1 MDTLRLPL
9 SFVSGAAV
17 VNIDASKEFYEQ
29 ILSIVIQTE
38 PGELAITKSFGI
50 PDPSFSNL
58 ARINPFEGIQQFIPE
73 IEIKDVSFE
82 IGPDQQTS
90 AILTYTS

>member
-9 SFVSGAAV
+9 SFVSGVAV
-17 VNIDASKEFYEQ
+17 LNAEASKEFYEQ

-50 PDPSFSNL
+50 PDASFSNI
-58 ARINPFEGIQQFIPE
+58 ARINPFEGIQQFVPE
-73 IEIKDVSFE
+73 IEIKDVSFA

>member
-17 VNIDASKEFYEQ
+17 LNIYASKEFYEQ

-38 PGELAITKSFGI
+38 PGELATKSFGI

-58 ARINPFEGIQQFIPE
+58 ARINPFEGIQQFVPE
-73 IEIKDVSFE
+73 IEIKDVSFA